1 MNENESYLAAAG
13 PLFEEGIVDALEFD
27 VDNQWG
33 FDSQPIAMPQWF
45 EEIVDLYS
53 AEDALFGHGVWL
65 SVMTARMDRRQTEW
79 FERLAV
85 ECRQRKYRHVSEHF
99 GFMTAGDLVCGTMMP
114 LPYAPATVRVGR
126 DRLRR
131 LSDAAGVPV
140 GLEMTAAALCP
151 ADALEQ
157 GALLEEI
164 LAPGDGF
171 LVFDVHNVWT
181 QAHNLGLDVARLI
194 DSYRLER
201 VRELHVSGGR
211 WLPTRIQPEKGRVR
225 LDSHDGPVPEAVM
238 ELVPAVLQRCPN
250 LEVVILENRGFGIE
264 SEAEQERYRDD
275 FRRLRALVEATYE

>member
-1 MNENESYLAAAG
+1 
-13 PLFEEGIVDALEFD
+13 
-27 VDNQWG
+27 
-33 FDSQPIAMPQWF
+33 
-45 EEIVDLYS
+45 
-53 AEDALFGHGVWL
+53 
-65 SVMTARMDRRQTEW
+65 
-79 FERLAV
+79 
-85 ECRQRKYRHVSEHF
+85 
-99 GFMTAGDLVCGTMMP
+99 MMP
-114 LPYAPATVRVGR
+114 LPFTRAAVQVGR

-157 GALLEEI
+157 GAFLEEI

-181 QAHNLGLDVARLI
+181 QAHNLGLDVMALI

-211 WLPTRIQPEKGRVR
+211 WLPTRIAPDKGRVR
-225 LDSHDGPVPEAVM
+225 LDSHDGPVPEAV
-238 ELVPAVLQRCPN
+238 LALIPSVLPRCPN

-275 FRRLRALVEATYE
+275 FRRIRAQVEAAYE